1 MIRRRE
7 VITLLGGAAAW
18 PVAVRAQQQPMP
30 VIGFLSSGSPESDTL
45 RLTAFQQ
52 GLNETGYVEKRNVAI
67 EYRGM
72 QGHYDLLPAL
82 ITDFVRRPVA
92 VIVAAGTTPGALAAK
107 AATGT
112 IPIVFQIGADPIEV
126 GLVAGLNRPGGNITG
141 VSNLS
146 GPVGAKRLE
155 FLRELK
161 PTVDTVAIL
170 VNPSNSPFTQFET
183 KELRNAADSLGLQL
197 HILNASTE
205 REIETA
211 FTNLAQIGVG
221 GLLISAEAFF
231 YSRRLQLI
239 ALTASQAL
247 PTMYAQ
253 GEYVTSGGLISY
265 GFNYAEVYRQ
275 IGIYTGRIL
284 QGAKPGELPV
294 QQATKIELLINLKTA
309 KTLGLDVPPSLLAR
323 ADEVIE

>member
-1 MIRRRE
+1 MAIHVRRRE
-7 VITLLGGAAAW
+7 FIALLGGVTALPLAA
-18 PVAVRAQQQPMP
+18 RAQQPMP

-52 GLNETGYVEKRNVAI
+52 GLKETGYVEKRNVAI

-126 GLVAGLNRPGGNITG
+126 GLVAGLNRPGENITG

-146 GPVGAKRLE
+146 GPVAAKRLE

-161 PTVDTVAIL
+161 PTIDTVAVL
-170 VNPSNSPFTQFET
+170 VNPSSSLFTQSET
-183 KELRNAADSLGLQL
+183 KELRNAANSLGLQL
-197 HILNASTE
+197 HILNASTG
-205 REIETA
+205 RDIETA
-211 FTNLAQIGVG
+211 FANLAQIGVG

-231 YSRRLQLI
+231 YSRRLELV
-239 ALTASQAL
+239 ALTARQAL

-253 GEYVTSGGLISY
+253 GEYVTSLISY

-275 IGIYTGRIL
+275 VGIYAGRIL
-284 QGAKPGELPV
+284 QGAKPSELPV

-309 KTLGLDVPPSLLAR
+309 KALGLDVPPTLLAR